1 MHWKDS
7 STWKLFKYS
16 LLSYLLLAGLFT
28 MLYSLFAYSRE
39 KDEMER
45 TLYKV
50 RQTHVPNIVDAL
62 WITDTQRVQRELD
75 AIARFEFVDRAEVRD
90 DEGRILFAGSEPLL
104 EAQLRTETL
113 RYAHGDRSVVI
124 GELSVF
130 LGVRRMALKIIN
142 NAMLLLLLQTALSVL
157 LAAVAALAFH
167 VSFGRPLSRFA
178 RFISADESFVSEEP
192 FVLESRT
199 HDRDELGILVSSFNR
214 QHSATARSIAEINEM
229 NRRLS
234 NANALL
240 RQSEE
245 ALRTSKEN
253 AEWLGRQAESANRAK
268 SAFLANMSH
277 ELRTPLN
284 SVIGFLDLL
293 GATHLDKKQREYLGY
308 VRTSAHSLLDVISNI
323 LDISK
328 IETGKLELKPEF
340 TNIRRLLEQA
350 MSIARGTAVEKGLRL
365 VLRIEDE
372 TPRQI
377 FVDSIR
383 LKQVLVNLLGNAV
396 KFTGKGE
403 VELSLRF
410 EEAGGETGRFLFSIR
425 DTGIGIPEE
434 KQERLFEP
442 FYQGDESIT
451 RQYGGTGLVLPIC
464 DALLQ
469 RMGSTLELESVP
481 GEGSRFFF
489 TLVAGYVDDEETE
502 ETSDASGHAPSESLL
517 LAIHTPEQ
525 RTVLIVE
532 DQRLNR
538 MLLKKL
544 VDVLLPS
551 ATVYEAVDGV
561 EGVELFERHA
571 PDIVFMDLQMPRK
584 DGFRAVSEIRALET
598 DGRRALI
605 IALTADAQPETRVSC
620 LESGMDD
627 YLTKP
632 VSIHDLRRVLEH
644 LAMRTEE

>member
-45 TLYKV
+45 TLYTV
-50 RQTHVPNIVDAL
+50 RRTHVPNIVDAL

-113 RYAHGDRSVVI
+113 RYAHDDRSVVI

-178 RFISADESFVSEEP
+178 RFISADENSVSGEP
-192 FVLESRT
+192 FVLENRA

-234 NANALL
+234 DANALL

-245 ALRTSKEN
+245 ALRTSKES

-268 SAFLANMSH
+268 SIFLANMSH

-293 GATHLDKKQREYLGY
+293 GATYLDEKQREYLGY

-350 MSIARGTAVEKGLRL
+350 MNIARGTAVEKGLRL

-372 TPRQI
+372 TPRRI
-377 FVDSIR
+377 FVDAIR

-410 EEAGGETGRFLFSIR
+410 EETGNETGSFLFSIR
-425 DTGIGIPEE
+425 DTGIGIPKE
-434 KQERLFEP
+434 KRERLFEP

-451 RQYGGTGLVLPIC
+451 RQYGGTGLGLPIC

-469 RMGSTLELESVP
+469 RMGSALELESVL

-489 TLVAGYVDDEETE
+489 TLVAGYAVDEEAE
-502 ETSDASGHAPSESLL
+502 EPFDASGHAPSDSVL

-525 RTVLIVE
+525 PAVLIVE

-544 VDVLLPS
+544 VDALLPS

-561 EGVELFERHA
+561 EGVELFERHS

-584 DGFRAVSEIRALET
+584 DGFHAATEIRALEA

-605 IALTADAQPETRVSC
+605 IALTADAQPETRESC

-632 VSIHDLRRVLEH
+632 VSIHDLRRVLGH
-644 LAMRTEE
+644 GAMRAEE

>member
-28 MLYSLFAYSRE
+28 TLYSLFAYSSE

-50 RQTHVPNIVDAL
+50 RQTHVPNLVDAL
-62 WITDTQRVQRELD
+62 WITDEQRVQRELD

-90 DEGRILFAGSEPLL
+90 DEGRILFAGSERSPDA
-104 EAQLRTETL
+104 ELRTETL
-113 RYAHGDRSVVI
+113 RYAHDDRSVVV

-130 LGVRRMALKIIN
+130 LGVRRIALKIIN
-142 NAMLLLLLQTALSVL
+142 NTLLMLLLQTALSVL
-157 LAAVAALAFH
+157 LATVAALAFH

-178 RFISADESFVSEEP
+178 RFISADESFVSGEP
-192 FVLESRT
+192 FVLEGRT

-214 QHSATARSIAEINEM
+214 QHSATARSIAEMNEM
-229 NRRLS
+229 NMRLR

-245 ALRTSKEN
+245 ALRTSKES

-268 SAFLANMSH
+268 SVFLANMSH

-293 GATHLDKKQREYLGY
+293 GATPLDEKQREYLGY

-365 VLRIEDE
+365 LLRIDDA
-372 TPRQI
+372 TPRRI
-377 FVDSIR
+377 FVDAIR
-383 LKQVLVNLLGNAV
+383 LKQVLVNLLGNAI

-410 EEAGGETGRFLFSIR
+410 EETGGETGRFLFSIR

-451 RQYGGTGLVLPIC
+451 RLYGGTGLGLPIC

-469 RMGSTLELESVP
+469 RMGSSLELESES

-489 TLVAGYVDDEETE
+489 TLVAGYADDEEAE
-502 ETSDASGHAPSESLL
+502 EPFDASGHAPSDSVL

-525 RTVLIVE
+525 PTVLIVE

-544 VDVLLPS
+544 VDALLPS

-584 DGFRAVSEIRALET
+584 DGFHAATEIRSLEA
-598 DGRRALI
+598 DGRRSLI
-605 IALTADAQPETRVSC
+605 IALTADAQPETRESC

-644 LAMRTEE
+644 RATRTEE

>member
-28 MLYSLFAYSRE
+28 TLYSLFAYSRE
-39 KDEMER
+39 KDEMEG

-50 RQTHVPNIVDAL
+50 HQTHVPNLVDAL

-75 AIARFEFVDRAEVRD
+75 AIARFEYIDRVEVRD
-90 DEGRILFAGSEPLL
+90 DEGYILFAGTEHSPDTEG
-104 EAQLRTETL
+104 RTETL
-113 RYAHGDRSVVI
+113 RCAHDDRSVVV

-130 LGVRRMALKIIN
+130 LGIRRMALKIVN
-142 NAMLLLLLQTALSVL
+142 NALLLLLLQTALSVL
-157 LAAVAALAFH
+157 LATIAALAFH
-167 VSFGRPLSRFA
+167 ISFGRPLYRFA
-178 RFISADESFVSEEP
+178 RFISADEGSVSEEP
-192 FVLESRT
+192 FVLENRA

-214 QHSATARSIAEINEM
+214 QHRTTARSIAEMNEM
-229 NRRLS
+229 NMQLS

-245 ALRTSKEN
+245 ALRTSKES

-268 SAFLANMSH
+268 SIFLANMSH

-293 GATHLDKKQREYLGY
+293 GATPLDEQQREYLGY
-308 VRTSAHSLLDVISNI
+308 VGTSAHSLLDVISNI

-350 MSIARGTAVEKGLRL
+350 MNIARGTAVEKGLRL
-365 VLRIEDE
+365 VLRVEDT
-372 TPRQI
+372 TPRRI
-377 FVDSIR
+377 FVDAIR

-396 KFTGKGE
+396 KFTEKGE

-410 EEAGGETGRFLFSIR
+410 EETGGETGRFLFSIR

-451 RQYGGTGLVLPIC
+451 RQYGGTGLGLPIC

-469 RMGSTLELESVP
+469 RMESALELESES

-489 TLVAGYVDDEETE
+489 TLVAGYADDEEIE
-502 ETSDASGHAPSESLL
+502 EACDAPEHAPSESLL

-525 RTVLIVE
+525 PTVLIVE

-544 VDVLLPS
+544 VDALLPS

-584 DGFRAVSEIRALET
+584 DGFHAATEIRALEA

-605 IALTADAQPETRVSC
+605 IALTADAQPETRESC

-632 VSIHDLRRVLEH
+632 VSIHDLRRVLGH
-644 LAMRTEE
+644 GAMRAEE